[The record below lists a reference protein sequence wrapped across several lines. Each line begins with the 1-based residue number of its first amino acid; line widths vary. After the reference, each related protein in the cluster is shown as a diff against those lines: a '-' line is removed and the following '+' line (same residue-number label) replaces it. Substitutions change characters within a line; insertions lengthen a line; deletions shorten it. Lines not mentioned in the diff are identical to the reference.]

1 MPYALDAQKTDAFEP
16 AKNARRLVLASF
28 LMLSTAYAVF
38 PGPAGAQSYQFDSFA
53 IEGNTRIEDA
63 TVLSYAGIARGQTV
77 SAAEVNEAYQ
87 RILGTGLFE
96 SVEIEPKGSRLVIK
110 VAEFPTVN
118 RISFEG
124 NRRINDEILQQIVQS
139 KPRRVFSANVA
150 EDDAAKIAEAYNEA
164 GRISA
169 RVTPRIIRRSDNR
182 VDLVFEIFEGALTEV
197 ERIGFV
203 GNKAYSDRRLRG
215 VLATKQAGLLR
226 TLIQRD
232 TLVED
237 RVEFDKQVLSDFY
250 QSRGY
255 VDFRVLG
262 VNAELAR
269 ERDGYFMNFNI
280 YEGQQFSFGKIT
292 TSSELNTVDAA
303 EFQAVLKLSPG
314 TVYSPALVDSSIAR
328 LERLAL
334 QKGLNFVRVE
344 PRITRNDRDFT
355 LDIDFAL
362 IRGER
367 IFVER
372 IDIEGNTTTQDQVI
386 RRQFRLVEGDP
397 FNPREIRE
405 SAERIRALNFF
416 EDVSV
421 DAREGAR
428 PDLVVVE
435 VDVEEKPTGS
445 LSLGGAYAT
454 SGGFS
459 LVTSF
464 TESNFLGRG
473 QSLSLNFSGATA
485 SKVYAIN
492 FKEPAFLGRDLSFGL
507 DLAYSETD
515 NNFANYDSTITR
527 IRPSLGFPTSDR
539 GRINVYYAAQRLEM
553 TEDYSLFSELNSLV
567 PNRIVRAESNQGG
580 LWSSLVG
587 YNYKFDSSLRSLDP
601 NTKNVFEFG
610 QEFSGLGG
618 DTKYLR
624 TKAKAMTETKVWG
637 EEVTLR
643 ASVEGG
649 LLQFKN
655 QNSRSIDRFQIGT
668 NIMRGFAP
676 DGIGP
681 RENSIGRNPAGTIAA
696 NDSLGGN
703 IYAVAKLEAEF
714 PLGLPE
720 EYGMSGGVFYDIG
733 SLWGI
738 DYDYGSTFVEYSGQN
753 WRQVV
758 GFSLFWDTVLGPLRF
773 NFTKALQKQAMD
785 EEQTFEITVSTK
797 F

>member
-28 LMLSTAYAVF
+28 LIVSTAYAVF

-303 EFQAVLKLSPG
+303 EFQAALKLSPG

-553 TEDYSLFSELNSLV
+553 TEDHLLFSQLNSLV

-649 LLQFKN
+649 LLKFKN

>member
-1 MPYALDAQKTDAFEP
+1 
-16 AKNARRLVLASF
+16 
-28 LMLSTAYAVF
+28 
-38 PGPAGAQSYQFDSFA
+38 
-53 IEGNTRIEDA
+53 
-63 TVLSYAGIARGQTV
+63 
-77 SAAEVNEAYQ
+77 
-87 RILGTGLFE
+87 
-96 SVEIEPKGSRLVIK
+96 
-110 VAEFPTVN
+110 
-118 RISFEG
+118 
-124 NRRINDEILQQIVQS
+124 
-139 KPRRVFSANVA
+139 
-150 EDDAAKIAEAYNEA
+150 
-164 GRISA
+164 
-169 RVTPRIIRRSDNR
+169 
-182 VDLVFEIFEGALTEV
+182 
-197 ERIGFV
+197 
-203 GNKAYSDRRLRG
+203 
-215 VLATKQAGLLR
+215 
-226 TLIQRD
+226 
-232 TLVED
+232 
-237 RVEFDKQVLSDFY
+237 
-250 QSRGY
+250 
-255 VDFRVLG
+255 
-262 VNAELAR
+262 
-269 ERDGYFMNFNI
+269 
-280 YEGQQFSFGKIT
+280 
-292 TSSELNTVDAA
+292 
-303 EFQAVLKLSPG
+303 
-314 TVYSPALVDSSIAR
+314 
-328 LERLAL
+328 
-334 QKGLNFVRVE
+334 
-344 PRITRNDRDFT
+344 
-355 LDIDFAL
+355 
-362 IRGER
+362 
-367 IFVER
+367 
-372 IDIEGNTTTQDQVI
+372 
-386 RRQFRLVEGDP
+386 
-397 FNPREIRE
+397 
-405 SAERIRALNFF
+405 
-416 EDVSV
+416 
-421 DAREGAR
+421 
-428 PDLVVVE
+428 
-435 VDVEEKPTGS
+435 
-445 LSLGGAYAT
+445 
-454 SGGFS
+454 
-459 LVTSF
+459 
-464 TESNFLGRG
+464 
-473 QSLSLNFSGATA
+473 
-485 SKVYAIN
+485 
-492 FKEPAFLGRDLSFGL
+492 L

-553 TEDYSLFSELNSLV
+553 TEDYSVFSELNSLV

-601 NTKNVFEFG
+601 NTKNVLEFG

-624 TKAKAMTETKVWG
+624 TKAKAMTETKIWG

>member
-28 LMLSTAYAVF
+28 LMVSTAYAVF

-139 KPRRVFSANVA
+139 KPRRVFSANVT

-507 DLAYSETD
+507 DLAYDETD

-601 NTKNVFEFG
+601 NTKNMFEFG

-637 EEVTLR
+637 EEVTLS

>member
-28 LMLSTAYAVF
+28 LMVSTAYAVF

-292 TSSELNTVDAA
+292 TSSELNAVDAA
-303 EFQAVLKLSPG
+303 EFQAALKLSPG
-314 TVYSPALVDSSIAR
+314 TIYSPALVDSSIAR

-464 TESNFLGRG
+464 TETNFLGRG

-553 TEDYSLFSELNSLV
+553 TEDYLLFSGLNSLV

-703 IYAVAKLEAEF
+703 VYAVAKLEAEF

>member
-28 LMLSTAYAVF
+28 LMVSTAYAVF

-303 EFQAVLKLSPG
+303 EFQAALKLSPG

-355 LDIDFAL
+355 LDIDFVL

-507 DLAYSETD
+507 DLAYNETD

-553 TEDYSLFSELNSLV
+553 TEDYLLFSDFNYLVANS
-567 PNRIVRAESNQGG
+567 IVRAESNQGG

>member
-1 MPYALDAQKTDAFEP
+1 MPYARDAQKTDAFEP
-16 AKNARRLVLASF
+16 AKNARRLVLSSL
-28 LMLSTAYAVF
+28 LMISTSYAVF
-38 PGPAGAQSYQFDSFA
+38 PGPAGAQTYQFDSFA

-96 SVEIEPKGSRLVIK
+96 SVEIAPKGNQLVIK

-124 NRRINDEILQQIVQS
+124 NRRINDEVLQQIVQS

-232 TLVED
+232 TLIED

-292 TSSELNTVDAA
+292 TSTDLNSVDAA
-303 EFQAVLKLSPG
+303 EFQAALKLSPG
-314 TVYSPALVDSSIAR
+314 TVYSPALVDNSIAR

-355 LDIDFAL
+355 LDVDFAL
-362 IRGER
+362 VRGPR

-372 IDIEGNTTTQDQVI
+372 IDIEGNTTTLDQVI

-473 QSLSLNFSGATA
+473 QSLALNFSGATA
-485 SKVYAIN
+485 SKVYSIN
-492 FKEPAFLGRDLSFGL
+492 FKEPAFLGRDLAFGL

-553 TEDYSLFSELNSLV
+553 TEDYLLFSQLNSLV

-580 LWSSLVG
+580 LWSSLIG

-624 TKAKAMTETKVWG
+624 TKAKALTETKVWG

-649 LLQFKN
+649 LLQFKD

-720 EYGMSGGVFYDIG
+720 EYGMSGGVFYDVG

-738 DYDYGSTFVEYSGQN
+738 DYDYGSPFVEYSGQN

>member
-28 LMLSTAYAVF
+28 LMVSTAYAVF

-303 EFQAVLKLSPG
+303 EFQAALKLSPG

-668 NIMRGFAP
+668 NIMRGFTP